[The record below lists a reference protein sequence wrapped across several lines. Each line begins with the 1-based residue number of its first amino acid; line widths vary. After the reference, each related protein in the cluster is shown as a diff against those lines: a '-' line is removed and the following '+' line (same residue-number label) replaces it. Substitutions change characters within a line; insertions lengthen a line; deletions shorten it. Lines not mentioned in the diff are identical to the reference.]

1 MYTVGD
7 GEEAAD
13 IEGLF
18 VTFVFYADICFNL
31 ELPVVAAVED
41 NRDLQTRVDEEFKKS
56 GKWRTFTGE
65 DIARKNLINEVIKLE
80 QSNLK
85 DEPMDEEEM
94 SEFLMSNKK
103 KKKTKVKVE
112 VKEEPVSPLRGD
124 GDASDESP
132 QRSRRRHDSDSDE
145 SPPRRRHDSDGS
157 SSPSPEPRRRHD
169 SDASPPRK
177 RKDSDSD
184 ESPPRKRVKEEP
196 DSDASPPRR
205 TRRDSDSDLSPARRG
220 GKGGSDSDL
229 SPPRV
234 GEGMGKGMKKTL
246 DGKKAGLQNAR
257 DLKEELRMI
266 KEKERKKMEALPDE
280 VSGKNAETKI
290 RGRLAEKEAKLK
302 AEKEKKEVPEEIKEK
317 FQTWNRGVA
326 QVSPFTLSF
335 SQSTLT
341 LH

>member
-1 MYTVGD
+1 MPAIVVPRMRIVDTDVDVPSALAEAPTVYTVGD
-7 GEEAAD
+7 GEETAD
-13 IEGLF
+13 IE
-18 VTFVFYADICFNL
+18 

-80 QSNLK
+80 QANLK

-94 SEFLMSNKK
+94 SEFLKSQKK
-103 KKKTKVKVE
+103 KDKKPKVKVE
-112 VKEEPVSPLRGD
+112 VKEEPMSPLRGNED
-124 GDASDESP
+124 SDNSP
-132 QRSRRRHDSDSDE
+132 PRGSRRHDSDSDE

-157 SSPSPEPRRRHD
+157 SSSPETRRRHD

-184 ESPPRKRVKEEP
+184 ASPPRKRVKDEP

-205 TRRDSDSDLSPARRG
+205 IRRGSDSDLSPARRG
-220 GKGGSDSDL
+220 GNGGSDSDL

-234 GEGMGKGMKKTL
+234 GEGMGKGVKKTL

-266 KEKERKKMEALPDE
+266 KDKERKKMEALPDE

-317 FQTWNRGVA
+317 EAKLKAEKEKKEV
-326 QVSPFTLSF
+326 P
-335 SQSTLT
+335 
-341 LH
+341 